1 MPDNENQAY
10 IDKRR
15 IKQKKKKE
23 KKIYEE
29 VKTHLMYPAGSGTH
43 ANIRHPAPGQR

>member
-1 MPDNENQAY
+1 MKIRHILIRGE
-10 IDKRR
+10 
-15 IKQKKKKE
+15 
-23 KKIYEE
+23 KIYEE